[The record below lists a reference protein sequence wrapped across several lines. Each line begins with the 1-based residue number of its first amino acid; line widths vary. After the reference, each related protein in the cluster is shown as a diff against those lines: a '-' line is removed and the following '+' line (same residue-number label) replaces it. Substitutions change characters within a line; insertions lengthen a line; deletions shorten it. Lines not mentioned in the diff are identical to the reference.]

1 MHRIVYTTA
10 LVCAAAGLALAQ
22 AKTTPK
28 KAPAAAS
35 RPAVRPVP
43 GGLPTKFY
51 TTYTYT
57 VYMIYAPKYSP
68 KPTNTRGVGGT
79 LTLGPT
85 GRYEKKLKFPGPYG
99 TNHFDEVGR
108 YALKGKN
115 IEFTYNDSK
124 GKAVTYGGTFDY
136 NEPALALSMV
146 LNQEADGGREV
157 FGLVVAGSETVKR
170 TFNDDGT
177 VKMGN

>member
-1 MHRIVYTTA
+1 MYRKLLTTA
-10 LVCAAAGLALAQ
+10 LLCATAALAFAQ
-22 AKTTPK
+22 AKTPPK
-28 KAPAAAS
+28 NVPAAR
-35 RPAVRPVP
+35 RPAVPPPP
-43 GGLPTKFY
+43 GALPTKFY

-57 VYMIYAPKYSP
+57 VYLIYAPKYSP

-108 YALKGKN
+108 YTLKGKN
-115 IEFTYNDSK
+115 IEFTYTDSK

-136 NEPALALSMV
+136 SEPALALTMV